1 MAVNYNPSTI
11 TNGLVLVY
19 DIGNGIKNS
28 TGNINTNLV
37 QNGNFVGG
45 ANSLQEGG
53 SNPTNTIVQFP
64 NPGDTAYVLRQNGN
78 NTEYQLNLGTGM
90 TANTTYVMSGWY
102 AKSTDYNGGDTMFHA
117 RTYSSSGAHIATGT
131 GTGIL
136 IYSTVVNGIVW
147 EFRYQTIA
155 TPADFTGSM
164 LWFVGYGTNNTTGYR
179 YYTNLRVEKG
189 TYPSIFNL
197 IGGSNNGEC
206 QNGLSYNNAN
216 GGSLVFDGADDYV
229 NLGSFFNYQTFT
241 IELWVN
247 PGATQTTYADIFDNS
262 HTGTQNFVLQ
272 QNGNDVNNYAF
283 GVNDGSGNIS
293 ATGTIV
299 LTANTWTHLAFTFS
313 PSTRV
318 SAYVN
323 GALHSQGALANGRTI
338 NYVNQSLALGRW
350 QYAGARHWN
359 GKISTFKVYNSILIA
374 PQILQNFNA
383 TRGRFGI

>member
-45 ANSLQEGG
+45 ANSPQEGE

-64 NPGDTAYVLRQNGN
+64 NPGDTAYVLRQNGDS
-78 NTEYQLNLGTGM
+78 TEYQLNLGTGM
-90 TANTTYVMSGWY
+90 TTNTTYVMSGWY

-117 RTYSSSGAHIATGT
+117 RTYSSSGAHITTGT
-131 GTGIL
+131 GTGTL
-136 IYSTVVNGIVW
+136 IYSTVISGIVW

-179 YYTNLRVEKG
+179 YYTNLKVERG

-216 GGSLVFDGADDYV
+216 GGSLVFDGTDDYV

-247 PGATQTTYADIFDNS
+247 PGATQTTYADIFDNN
-262 HTGTQNFVLQ
+262 HTGYQNFVLQ
-272 QNGNDVNNYAF
+272 QNANDVNNYAF

-323 GALHSQGALANGRTI
+323 GVLHSQGNLANGRTI

-359 GKISTFKVYNSILIA
+359 GKISTFKVYNSLLTA